1 MRVPGIKVLSMMS
14 LAGLVRVTLAASRGS
29 RSMAPFARLS
39 CSAFVGQRYVLHSPV
54 SRTGATDVARF
65 STVDKTESIS
75 DHADDASNSTE
86 TSERKERPRR
96 KKGNTRFRQHVNPLS
111 RRFQAPVELIE
122 GWPVSIYSDMSRPLH
137 LDIGCG
143 KGGFLLDFATSQ
155 LQDTQQEVKKN
166 YLGLEI
172 RPGVAHY
179 AQDRILKRPHL
190 HGHLSFIGCNANVD
204 LQRIL
209 SLYMSGEN
217 GAELGSVSIQFPDP
231 HFKSQHVKRRV
242 VNHDLVLTLAKFM
255 KEGRTLFIQ
264 SDVQELLDDMRERIR
279 EQSIYFEDEIEDITE
294 YMLENPLGVPTEREI
309 SVLAKDLPVY
319 RTIFRRTS
327 VAVVD
332 VDVDTVDE

>member
-1 MRVPGIKVLSMMS
+1 
-14 LAGLVRVTLAASRGS
+14 
-29 RSMAPFARLS
+29 
-39 CSAFVGQRYVLHSPV
+39 
-54 SRTGATDVARF
+54 
-65 STVDKTESIS
+65 
-75 DHADDASNSTE
+75 
-86 TSERKERPRR
+86 
-96 KKGNTRFRQHVNPLS
+96 
-111 RRFQAPVELIE
+111 
-122 GWPVSIYSDMSRPLH
+122 

-155 LQDTQQEVKKN
+155 LQDTQQEKKN

-172 RPGVAHY
+172 RPGVAQY
-179 AQDRILKRPHL
+179 AQDRILNRSHL

-209 SLYMSGEN
+209 SLYMSGDN
-217 GAELGSVSIQFPDP
+217 DAELGSVSIQFPDP

-242 VNHDLVLTLAKFM
+242 VNQDLVLTLAKFM
-255 KEGRTLFIQ
+255 KEGKTIFIQ

-279 EQSIYFEDEIEDITE
+279 EQSMYFEDEIEDITE
-294 YMLENPLGVPTEREI
+294 YMLDNPLGVPTEREI

-327 VAVVD
+327 VPVVD